1 MPTQIF
7 INMVVSDLKRS
18 MSFFQQLGWTFNMQ
32 FTNDDAACLV
42 ISDTIYCMLHTPTS
56 IKRFL
61 PPSKAA
67 ADATKHTEVLLAFSV
82 DSRDAVEAAYNKA
95 IAGGATECRPADDH
109 GFMYSRSFNDLDGH
123 IWEVFWMDQKAV
135 QG

>member
-7 INMVVSDLKRS
+7 VNMVVSDLKRS

-61 PPSKAA
+61 PPGKSA
-67 ADATKHTEVLLAFSV
+67 ADATKQTEVLLAFSV